1 MEQRMTPSRPYLL
14 RALNEWILD
23 NQCTPYVLVDAA
35 IHTVQVPQE
44 YVNNGQIVLNI
55 SPSAVQSLLIDDA
68 GLSFNAR
75 FGGVSMDVYVPM
87 VAILAI
93 YARENGQGMVFGTEA
108 GAPDPSDPMPPVKPT
123 PSENQGRPS
132 LKVVK

>member
-1 MEQRMTPSRPYLL
+1 MTPSRPYLL
-14 RALNEWILD
+14 RALNEWILS

-35 IHTVQVPQE
+35 IHSVQVPQE

-75 FGGVSMDVYVPM
+75 FGGVPMDVYVPM

-93 YARENGQGMVFGTEA
+93 YARENGQGMVFGSEA
-108 GAPDPSDPMPPVKPT
+108 GAPDPSDPTPPP
-123 PSENQGRPS
+123 PQPRNNEGQNRPS

>member
-1 MEQRMTPSRPYLL
+1 MTPSRPYLL
-14 RALNEWILD
+14 RALNEWILN

-35 IHTVQVPQE
+35 IHSVQVPQE

-75 FGGVSMDVYVPM
+75 FGGVPMDVYVPM

-93 YARENGQGMVFGTEA
+93 YARENGQGMVFGSEA
-108 GAPDPSDPMPPVKPT
+108 GAPDPSDPTPPSPQ
-123 PSENQGRPS
+123 PRNNEGQNRPS